1 MSLEAK
7 LLLQEFRTLVAEFGD
22 KLPMTERYRE
32 SLLNRLHA
40 ELKSLRPEARE
51 FRKAQELLSA
61 MMNITAH
68 WHSSQDDC
76 SKCRTVEEVTKFLQA
91 TGYGPSEPERCP
103 ECKHGNRLNGRI
115 VHAFSCSYGTKG

>member
-40 ELKSLRPEARE
+40 ELKSLRPEEARTSVPVPLD
-51 FRKAQELLSA
+51 QLLWLA
-61 MMNITAH
+61 R
-68 WHSSQDDC
+68 QRD
-76 SKCRTVEEVTKFLQA
+76 TVES
-91 TGYGPSEPERCP
+91 GYVRMEAQQMAINALIAAGIPLPQ
-103 ECKHGNRLNGRI
+103 NG
-115 VHAFSCSYGTKG
+115 SKE

>member
-51 FRKAQELLSA
+51 SIAIPRSTLEAWHGALDAHRSDSSDEAEWNNYGVIEVDDAIIELL
-61 MMNITAH
+61 
-68 WHSSQDDC
+68 
-76 SKCRTVEEVTKFLQA
+76 R
-91 TGYGPSEPERCP
+91 EPQSNEAP
-103 ECKHGNRLNGRI
+103 K
-115 VHAFSCSYGTKG
+115 

>member
-40 ELKSLRPEARE
+40 ELKSLRPEGGDRSAR
-51 FRKAQELLSA
+51 LLLEQVRRDWY
-61 MMNITAH
+61 T
-68 WHSSQDDC
+68 
-76 SKCRTVEEVTKFLQA
+76 F
-91 TGYGPSEPERCP
+91 TGYSQLKADIDHYLDESLPQSHEDR
-103 ECKHGNRLNGRI
+103 K
-115 VHAFSCSYGTKG
+115 